1 MKYRWAALESGF
13 LGISRPHFLGQ
24 FVVCCVVLSGLAF
37 GIFCFPG
44 VSPVFRC
51 GFASDHLFRVPRPAC
66 LAYRCLEISFV
77 RNSERPGPRK
87 LDFIYESYVSRV
99 RCHDFE

>member
-24 FVVCCVVLSGLAF
+24 FVVCCVVLSGF
-37 GIFCFPG
+37 G
-44 VSPVFRC
+44 FRDLLLSRR
-51 GFASDHLFRVPRPAC
+51 FASVSRRFRQGPFDSGAQAAC

-87 LDFIYESYVSRV
+87 LDFIHESYVSRV